1 MPALVWATRKSDSY
15 QEASSPAGFGTTAGC
30 RVDVAYVYGLLVRF
44 RVSCMKHP
52 AMAVLLAVSS
62 LSAASPDFFE
72 SKVRPLLAAKC
83 YSCHADSEMGGLR
96 LDSLERVLQGG
107 TRGPAV
113 IPGEPSSSLLLAA
126 VRRTHD
132 ELKMPPTE
140 VLSEPE
146 VAVLEE
152 WIADGAEWP
161 ATGGSVVAAAQISP
175 EARDFWAF
183 EAVRRPEASGGD
195 PAKAIDGF
203 VDEGLLKAGLEAAPP
218 ADKATLIRRLSFDL
232 LGLPPTPEE
241 TAAFLAD
248 NSAEAYERLV
258 DRLLSSPHYGE
269 RLARHWLDLARY
281 ADGQSAA
288 YARHAASE
296 RLAVPG
302 LGDQSVQTVIF
313 RTTRFVVLQLAAD
326 LLPEAERGENLAALG
341 FHALRDRDDDRVD
354 VTGRTFLGLTIG
366 CAQCHDHK
374 FDPIPQTDFYAMQG
388 VFSSTDDHRY
398 PLAPAEE
405 VEAYDAANKRVK
417 EQKLGIDLFLE
428 KERDQ
433 LIDVLMQRTADFLV
447 ASYRVA
453 YRGANPQQVAD
464 EAGLD
469 RETLDRWLAYLKA
482 RPHEHPYLDDWYALV
497 DRGASLDE
505 ARQAASDFQQLLLS
519 IHLEKRAVD
528 DRNYVK
534 LGGAEG
540 VRTQRTLLNTNLEFI
555 EPVRYYLWRDMT
567 APPAKKRGLPFVGGV
582 YHYGPDQIER
592 FLSGLWLHHLE
603 AQKAELAR
611 LKQAV
616 PPPYPFLHA
625 YQDSK
630 DPKDARLA
638 IRGDRKNLGPAVP
651 RRFLS
656 VLSGDPP
663 KPFQQGSGR
672 LELARAIV
680 SPENPLTARV
690 FANRL
695 WQWRF
700 GRGIV
705 TTPSNFGQLGERP
718 THPELLDWL
727 ASEFVDSGWSVKELD
742 KTILMSDAYRRRSTV
757 LAANFEADPDN
768 RLLWRFNP
776 VRAPR
781 CRDVARCASGRVRPH
796 RPLPWRTATRSG
808 GRECATHVCTA
819 RWIGRIPT
827 RVSGSVRFPGRQGP
841 LAGAGRDGGSSAAP
855 LLLEQSVLHP
865 AVERPRQAAGRRCR
879 ERPRRPHP
887 AGVSAAVQPP
897 AGQC

>member
-1 MPALVWATRKSDSY
+1 
-15 QEASSPAGFGTTAGC
+15 
-30 RVDVAYVYGLLVRF
+30 
-44 RVSCMKHP
+44 MKHP
-52 AMAVLLAVSS
+52 AIAVLLAVSP
-62 LSAASPDFFE
+62 LSAGSSDFFE
-72 SKVRPLLAAKC
+72 SEVRPLLAAKC
-83 YSCHADSEMGGLR
+83 YSCHSDSEMGGLR

-146 VAVLEE
+146 IAVLEE
-152 WIADGAEWP
+152 WIEGGAEWP
-161 ATGGSVVAAAQISP
+161 ATGSSVVTTPQISP

-183 EAVRRPEASGGD
+183 EAVRRPEAAGSD
-195 PAKAIDGF
+195 PAEAIDGF
-203 VDEGLLKAGLEAAPP
+203 INEGLLEAKLEAAPP

-241 TAAFLAD
+241 AAAFLAD
-248 NSAEAYERLV
+248 NSADAYERLV
-258 DRLLSSPHYGE
+258 DRLLGSPHYGE

-288 YARHAASE
+288 YADTPLPNAWRY
-296 RLAVPG
+296 R
-302 LGDQSVQTVIF
+302 DWVINAF
-313 RTTRFVVLQLAAD
+313 NSDLPYDRFVVLQLAAD

-374 FDPIPQTDFYAMQG
+374 FDPIPQTDFYALQG
-388 VFSSTDDHRY
+388 VFSSTEDHRY
-398 PLAPAEE
+398 PLAPADE
-405 VEAYDAANKRVK
+405 VEAHDAANKRVK
-417 EQKLGIDLFLE
+417 EQKLAIDLFLE

-447 ASYRVA
+447 ACYNVA
-453 YRGANPQQVAD
+453 YRGGNPQQVAD

-482 RPHEHPYLDDWYALV
+482 RPHEHPYLDDWYALM
-497 DRGASLDE
+497 DRGASPDE
-505 ARQAASDFQQLLLS
+505 ARQAASDFQQQLLS

-540 VRTQRTLLNTNLEFI
+540 ARTQRTLLNTNLEFI

-567 APPAKKRGLPFVGGV
+567 APPARKRGLPFVGGV
-582 YHYGPDQIER
+582 YHYGQDQIER
-592 FLSGLWLHHLE
+592 FLGGLWLHHLE

-625 YQDSK
+625 YRDAK

-656 VLSGDPP
+656 ILSGDHP

-727 ASEFVDSGWSVKELD
+727 ASELVDSGWSIKALD
-742 KTILMSDAYRRRSTV
+742 KAILMSDAYRRSSTV

-776 VRAPR
+776 VRRLDAETLRDALLAVSGRIDLSSGGPPEDLADENVR
-781 CRDVARCASGRVRPH
+781 RTLYGKVDRTNPDPSLELFDFPDAKAHSPERDVTV
-796 RPLPWRTATRSG
+796 
-808 GRECATHVCTA
+808 
-819 RWIGRIPT
+819 
-827 RVSGSVRFPGRQGP
+827 GP
-841 LAGAGRDGGSSAAP
+841 LQRLYYLNNPFFIQQSSGLAKRLAADAGSGLDARIRRAYQ
-855 LLLEQSVLHP
+855 LLFSRKPDRAEL
-865 AVERPRQAAGRRCR
+865 AAGLEYLGTDTW
-879 ERPRRPHP
+879 ERYCQVLLASSEFLTVR
-887 AGVSAAVQPP
+887 
-897 AGQC
+897 